1 MANNAQNF
9 RFCEKWPPS
18 SCQLD
23 QRSEGKAIRTETD
36 PEILD
41 AQEKRMAMNDKVF
54 RINI

>member
-41 AQEKRMAMNDKVF
+41 AQKKRMAMNDKVF